1 MSEPRIAPRDLS
13 IAPPEVVAAGVN
25 HEQRDHARL
34 TNMKRTLLHSPLAFD
49 ALMTWYP
56 LRDRVQ
62 AFLGERATVIF
73 AHAIS
78 ERTDCLICSTYF
90 RRNLID
96 WGEDPDSLQ
105 LSPEE
110 EALVEFGR
118 ALTVHPH
125 EIPDQVYAR
134 VAQNRSPEEMV
145 ALVTFGAIMLATNV
159 FNNVVQVP
167 LDGYLE
173 PYRRGASRGTV

>member
-1 MSEPRIAPRDLS
+1 MGEPRITPRDLS
-13 IAPPEVVAAGVN
+13 TAPPEVVAAGAD
-25 HEQRDHARL
+25 HERSHSARL

-56 LRDRVQ
+56 LRDRVA

-78 ERTDCLICSTYF
+78 DRTDCLICSTYF
-90 RRNLID
+90 RRILIE
-96 WGEDPDSLQ
+96 WGEEPDSLR

-110 EALVEFGR
+110 GDLVEFARG
-118 ALTVHPH
+118 LTVHPH
-125 EIPDQVYAR
+125 EIPDGVYAK
-134 VAQNRSPEEMV
+134 VAAGRTPEEMV

-159 FNNVVQVP
+159 FNNALEVP
-167 LDGYLE
+167 LDEYLA
-173 PYRRGASRGTV
+173 PYIRGARHGTV

>member
-1 MSEPRIAPRDLS
+1 MSEPRIQPRDLS
-13 IAPPEVVAAGVN
+13 TAPPEVAAAGAD
-25 HEQRDHARL
+25 HELRHARL

-96 WGEDPDSLQ
+96 WGEDPDALR

-118 ALTVHPH
+118 ALTVYPH
-125 EIPDQVYAR
+125 EIPDAVYNR
-134 VAQNRSPEEMV
+134 VAANRTPEEMV

-173 PYRRGASRGTV
+173 PYRRGASRGPV